1 MSRED
6 NRLAGIN
13 LEANLDTDK
22 KEECPECKTG
32 APAWMATFA
41 DMATLLMA
49 FFVLILSFAQMNV
62 PKFKEVSGSMNEAF
76 GLQREI
82 PVVEPP
88 RAQSMIATQFMQS
101 KVDPTQADAVQEQT
115 TDEPQPE
122 DPILKITTQSQ
133 DGSMS
138 EDLAAMKSALA
149 KEIARGQVEVEAVNG
164 RINVTVVSQ
173 SGQQDSESDVGEAS
187 GHTLSQEE
195 IELYAKVVAAQLTM
209 SSQVDLFDKEGGES
223 TESETSGA
231 NDDRAEKAA
240 QDEERRLKAELS
252 EQVAKGLL
260 NVERIGSS
268 VKLTLADRGAFVSGS
283 AELSLGFA
291 ELLREVGDSLQNSEG
306 EITVA
311 GHTDNVPIAFSRRFQ
326 SNWDLS
332 AARSSSVADYLLE
345 NGYTDA
351 GRVTVTGFADT
362 IPVASNDTS
371 EGRSKN
377 RRIEIMI
384 DSSGEG

>member
-1 MSRED
+1 M
-6 NRLAGIN
+6 AGIN
-13 LEANLDTDK
+13 LEANLETEK

-49 FFVLILSFAQMNV
+49 FFVLILSFAHMNV
-62 PKFKEVSGSMNEAF
+62 PKFKDVSGSMSEAF

-115 TDEPQPE
+115 TDDPQPE
-122 DPILKITTQSQ
+122 DPILKISTQSQ

-138 EDLAAMKSALA
+138 EDVAAMKSVLA
-149 KEIARGQVEVEAVNG
+149 KEIAEGQVEVEAVNG

-173 SGQQDSESDVGEAS
+173 TGQENSESDAGDAS
-187 GHTLSQEE
+187 GHILSQEE
-195 IELYAKVVAAQLTM
+195 IELYAKVVAAQLTI

-223 TESETSGA
+223 AEAEVSGA
-231 NDDRAEKAA
+231 KNDRTEKAA

-252 EQVAKGLL
+252 EQMAEGLL

-268 VKLTLADRGAFVSGS
+268 VKLTLADKGAFVSGS
-283 AELSLGFA
+283 AQLSSDFA
-291 ELLREVGDSLQNSEG
+291 ELLRGVGDSLQGSRG

-311 GHTDNVPIAFSRRFQ
+311 GHTDDVPIAFSRRFQ

-345 NGYTDA
+345 NGYVDA
-351 GRVTVTGFADT
+351 GKVTVTGFADT
-362 IPVASNDTS
+362 IPVAPNDTPD
-371 EGRSKN
+371 GRSRN

-384 DSSGEG
+384 DSVEG

>member
-1 MSRED
+1 
-6 NRLAGIN
+6 LAGIN
-13 LEANLDTDK
+13 LEANLETEK

-49 FFVLILSFAQMNV
+49 FFVLILSFAHMNV
-62 PKFKEVSGSMNEAF
+62 PKFKDVSGSMSEAF

-115 TDEPQPE
+115 TDDPQPE
-122 DPILKITTQSQ
+122 DPILKISTQSQ

-138 EDLAAMKSALA
+138 EDVAAMKSVLA
-149 KEIARGQVEVEAVNG
+149 KEIAEGQVEVEAVNG

-173 SGQQDSESDVGEAS
+173 TGQENSESDAGDAS
-187 GHTLSQEE
+187 GHILSQEE
-195 IELYAKVVAAQLTM
+195 IELYAKVVAAQLTI

-223 TESETSGA
+223 AEAEVSGA
-231 NDDRAEKAA
+231 KNDRTEKAA

-252 EQVAKGLL
+252 EQMAEGLL

-268 VKLTLADRGAFVSGS
+268 VKLTLADKGAFVSGS
-283 AELSLGFA
+283 AQLSSDFA
-291 ELLREVGDSLQNSEG
+291 ELLRGVGDSLQGSRG

-311 GHTDNVPIAFSRRFQ
+311 GHTDDVPIAFSRRFQ

-345 NGYTDA
+345 NGYVDS
-351 GRVTVTGFADT
+351 GKVTVTGFADT
-362 IPVASNDTS
+362 IPVAPNDTPD
-371 EGRSKN
+371 GRSRN

-384 DSSGEG
+384 DSVEG

>member
-1 MSRED
+1 
-6 NRLAGIN
+6 
-13 LEANLDTDK
+13 
-22 KEECPECKTG
+22 
-32 APAWMATFA
+32 
-41 DMATLLMA
+41 
-49 FFVLILSFAQMNV
+49 
-62 PKFKEVSGSMNEAF
+62 
-76 GLQREI
+76 
-82 PVVEPP
+82 
-88 RAQSMIATQFMQS
+88 
-101 KVDPTQADAVQEQT
+101 
-115 TDEPQPE
+115 
-122 DPILKITTQSQ
+122 
-133 DGSMS
+133 MS

-149 KEIARGQVEVEAVNG
+149 KEIAKGQVEVEAVNG
-164 RINVTVVSQ
+164 RINVTVISQ
-173 SGQQDSESDVGEAS
+173 SGQQDSESDAGEAS
-187 GHTLSQEE
+187 GHTLSREE

-223 TESETSGA
+223 TQSEISGS

-240 QDEERRLKAELS
+240 QEEERRLKAELS
-252 EQVAKGLL
+252 EQVAQALL

-384 DSSGEG
+384 DSSVEG

>member
-1 MSRED
+1 
-6 NRLAGIN
+6 
-13 LEANLDTDK
+13 
-22 KEECPECKTG
+22 
-32 APAWMATFA
+32 
-41 DMATLLMA
+41 
-49 FFVLILSFAQMNV
+49 
-62 PKFKEVSGSMNEAF
+62 
-76 GLQREI
+76 
-82 PVVEPP
+82 
-88 RAQSMIATQFMQS
+88 
-101 KVDPTQADAVQEQT
+101 
-115 TDEPQPE
+115 
-122 DPILKITTQSQ
+122 
-133 DGSMS
+133 MS

-149 KEIARGQVEVEAVNG
+149 KEIAKGQVEVEAVNG
-164 RINVTVVSQ
+164 RVNVTVISQ
-173 SGQQDSESDVGEAS
+173 SGQQDSESDAGEAS

-223 TESETSGA
+223 TESEISGS
-231 NDDRAEKAA
+231 NSDRAEKAA
-240 QDEERRLKAELS
+240 QEEERRLKAELS
-252 EQVAKGLL
+252 EQVARGLL

-311 GHTDNVPIAFSRRFQ
+311 GHSDNVPIAFSRRFQ

-351 GRVTVTGFADT
+351 RRVTVTGFADT
-362 IPVASNDTS
+362 IPVASNDTA

-384 DSSGEG
+384 DSSVEG